1 MDKLLEI
8 EQLLHDIEVDRIVEL
23 EGYQKDILQD
33 IILIK
38 VNEALRLIKELK
50 ECED

>member
-23 EGYQKDILQD
+23 ENYQKDILQD
-33 IILIK
+33 GLLAKI
-38 VNEALRLIKELK
+38 NEALRLVEDLK
-50 ECED
+50 ESED